1 MHLAHL
7 SEREQIVAGTIAA
20 SAFGR
25 FSSTSV
31 RTLGGA
37 MTKLTIEVPDDV
49 AERVVDAAAQR
60 GVAPEELVG
69 QVLTEQF
76 PPRRRLS
83 FIGMGRSGHTD
94 TSERAKEIVGEAFA
108 KKTAEA

>member
-1 MHLAHL
+1 
-7 SEREQIVAGTIAA
+7 
-20 SAFGR
+20 
-25 FSSTSV
+25 
-31 RTLGGA
+31 

-69 QVLTEQF
+69 QVVTEQF

-94 TSERAKEIVGEAFA
+94 TSDRAKKIVGEAFA
-108 KKTAEA
+108 RKTADEA